1 MATVVEKIK
10 QRYAAEQAG
19 DIVLATRADQV
30 PATYDAMTCE
40 WLSAIVCRDAPGA
53 AVTGFRF
60 DVRDDGSSNRRRIFL
75 DYNAAGQAAGL
86 PGKLFCKAAEN
97 LENRIVLGVS
107 GTALAESNFY
117 NLVRE
122 RLDIPTPH
130 ARFAGFDPDNF
141 AYLIV
146 MDDMA
151 DDVVFPDE
159 RVEMSWEMAVEQV
172 RTLAGLHSRFF
183 EDRELGTA
191 ALPFK
196 RWPDWWQAMMTG
208 APRFG
213 EFCDRAFGD
222 AEAVIPARLFKRRS
236 EIWPATERSVLRHN
250 DLPHTLIHSDVHFKN
265 WFILGDGRLG
275 LSDWQLTTIGHWSR
289 DFAFAITT
297 SLTVENRRRWGDDL
311 LRFYLDEMARRGV
324 PAVAFEEARRNVA
337 QQLFSALAFWTIT
350 LRPADDMPAMQP
362 EHTTYEFIKR
372 LATAI
377 DDLDALDAF

>member
-1 MATVVEKIK
+1 MATVVDIIK

-19 DIVLATRADQV
+19 QIVMATRADQV
-30 PATYDAMTCE
+30 PATYEAMTCE
-40 WLSAIVCRDAPGA
+40 WLSAIACRDVPGA
-53 AVTGFRF
+53 EVTGFRF

-75 DYNAAGQAAGL
+75 DYNAAGRAAAL
-86 PGKLFCKAAEN
+86 PDKLFCKAAEN

-117 NLVRE
+117 NLVRD
-122 RLDIPTPH
+122 RLDIPTPR

-151 DDVVFPDE
+151 EDVIFPDE
-159 RVEMSWEMAVEQV
+159 RVEMTWDMAVQQV
-172 RTLAGLHSRFF
+172 TTLAGLHSRFY
-183 EDRELGTA
+183 DSPELGTET
-191 ALPFK
+191 LPFK
-196 RWPDWWQAMMTG
+196 RWPDWWNAMMTG

-222 AEAVIPARLFKRRS
+222 AESVIPARLFKRRG
-236 EIWPATERSVLRHN
+236 EIWPATGASVARHSS
-250 DLPHTLIHSDVHFKN
+250 LPQTLIHSDVHFKN
-265 WFILGDGRLG
+265 WYILGDGRLG
-275 LSDWQLTTIGHWSR
+275 LNDWQLTTIGHWSR
-289 DFAFAITT
+289 DFAFATTT
-297 SLTVENRRRWGDDL
+297 SLTVENRRKWGDEL
-311 LRFYLDEMARRGV
+311 LRVYLDQMAERGV
-324 PAVAFEEARRNVA
+324 PAVAFEDARRNVR

-372 LATAI
+372 LATGI
-377 DDLDALDAF
+377 DDLDALDSF